1 MTTVINLPLVLDPTS
16 QPLRISPTDVSQF
29 VRLEQCERYLRFR
42 LTERSGVTFM
52 GEYDV
57 SPQRV
62 TPLLSLSGRLFEE
75 TVEGDIAKEFRCVQY
90 ADRTTA
96 EADRPENNDAGDCPG
111 PVACAG

>member
-1 MTTVINLPLVLDPTS
+1 MTTLPLPILPDPS
-16 QPLRISPTDVSQF
+16 SKPLRISPTDVSQF

-62 TPLLSLSGRLFEE
+62 TPLLSLAGRLFEE
-75 TVEGDIAKEFRCVQY
+75 TVEGTSPRDFAASSTPTGPPPRPTGP
-90 ADRTTA
+90 RTTT
-96 EADRPENNDAGDCPG
+96 R
-111 PVACAG
+111 